1 MGERENKEFQFN
13 TIEEAL
19 EDLRQGKMI
28 IVVDD
33 PDRENE
39 GDLVMAAEKV
49 TPEAINFMAKYGRG
63 LICLSLTPE
72 RCDELGLEPMVREN
86 SDPKGTAFCVSI
98 DAHPKHGTT
107 TGISAYDRAITI
119 KLAVSPDAKPSDFV
133 KPGHVFPLRARKG
146 GVLERAGHTEASVDL
161 ARLAGLY
168 PAGVICE
175 IMKDDGTMAR
185 LPDLME
191 FAKKHNLKI
200 ITIEDLIKYRLQREN
215 IVEKVSEAHL
225 PTPWG
230 TFKIHVYKNKLDGI
244 EHAVLTMG
252 SWTEDEP
259 VLVRVHSECL
269 TGDVFKSLKCD
280 CRNQLEAALEKIAK
294 EGKGVLVYMRG
305 HEGRGIGLGNKIKAY
320 ALQEQGLDTV
330 EANCRLGLPVD
341 LRDYGVGA
349 QILRDLGVRKIRLMT
364 NNPRKIV
371 ALKGYG
377 LEIVE
382 RVPLQTKPNQFNLNY
397 LLTKKEKMGHFI
409 DENKLK
415 QDLN

>member
-1 MGERENKEFQFN
+1 
-13 TIEEAL
+13 
-19 EDLRQGKMI
+19 
-28 IVVDD
+28 
-33 PDRENE
+33 
-39 GDLVMAAEKV
+39 
-49 TPEAINFMAKYGRG
+49 
-63 LICLSLTPE
+63 
-72 RCDELGLEPMVREN
+72 
-86 SDPKGTAFCVSI
+86 
-98 DAHPKHGTT
+98 
-107 TGISAYDRAITI
+107 
-119 KLAVSPDAKPSDFV
+119 
-133 KPGHVFPLRARKG
+133 
-146 GVLERAGHTEASVDL
+146 
-161 ARLAGLY
+161 
-168 PAGVICE
+168 
-175 IMKDDGTMAR
+175 MKDDGTMAR

-382 RVPLQTKPNQFNLNY
+382 RVPLQTKPNRFNLNY

>member
-1 MGERENKEFQFN
+1 MEKKSPFA

-19 EDLRQGKMI
+19 EDLRRGKMI

-49 TPEAINFMAKYGRG
+49 TPEAINFMAKHGRG

-72 RCDELGLEPMVREN
+72 RCEELGLEPMVREN

-119 KLAVSPDAKPSDFV
+119 KLAVSPEAKPSDFV

-185 LPDLME
+185 LPDLVE
-191 FAKKHNLKI
+191 FAKEHDLKI
-200 ITIEDLIKYRLQREN
+200 ITIEDLIKYRLRRES
-215 IVEKVSEAHL
+215 IVEKVAEANL

-230 TFKIHVYKNKLDGI
+230 KFKIHVYRNKLDGI
-244 EHAVLTMG
+244 EHAALTMG
-252 SWTEDEP
+252 KWKEDEP

-269 TGDVFKSLKCD
+269 TGDVFRSLKCD

-320 ALQEQGLDTV
+320 ALQEQGYDTV
-330 EANCRLGLPVD
+330 EANCKLGLPVD

-349 QILRDLGVRKIRLMT
+349 QILRDLGVKKIRLMT

-377 LEIVE
+377 LEVVE
-382 RVPLQTKPNQFNLNY
+382 RVPLQTEPTEFNLGY
-397 LLTKKEKMGHFI
+397 LLTKKEKMGHLL
-409 DENKLK
+409 DEERFKRGQNS
-415 QDLN
+415 N